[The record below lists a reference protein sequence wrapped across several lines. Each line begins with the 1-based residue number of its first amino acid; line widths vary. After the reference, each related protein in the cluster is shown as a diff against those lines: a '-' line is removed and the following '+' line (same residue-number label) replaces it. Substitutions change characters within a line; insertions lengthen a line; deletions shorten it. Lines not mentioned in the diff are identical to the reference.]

1 MDKVV
6 ITWQE
11 LENVAPIQIE
21 GQSLCAF
28 IMQSL
33 VAFSFNGIL
42 LGSYN
47 IISKKYNWQTKKHT
61 NKRKPCR
68 LFLNKFVA
76 GNVRIIENGRLVQM
90 EQWHIKMF

>member
-1 MDKVV
+1 MDKTV

-11 LENVAPIQIE
+11 LENIAPIQIE
-21 GQSLCAF
+21 GHSLCAF

-33 VAFSFNGIL
+33 IAFSFDGIL

-47 IISKKYNWQTKKHT
+47 IISRKYNWQTKRYA

-68 LFLNKFVA
+68 LFLN
-76 GNVRIIENGRLVQM
+76 RLVAD
-90 EQWHIKMF
+90 ETIKAEAARYKQPGNI